1 MEKQIGRRG
10 RMLLGERTLSRRQVL
25 RGSAALSGGALAAA
39 LVGSGGR
46 GPQAAWA
53 QESGFSREA
62 SITSWGFG
70 VEETNPLAFARV
82 NAFKEAFPTIELEIV
97 PEFDD
102 QKLLTA
108 AASGQVPDLLWLDRF
123 AIASW
128 AARGVLQP
136 LTEFI
141 ERDTYDT
148 SRFYEAALDEATYDG
163 RVYGIPGGMDVKVL
177 YVNLDAL
184 NEVGISDIGA
194 VDTGNWEQL
203 TDLGS
208 QLVKRNGDQVDR
220 WGFDTKTQAGGI
232 YLWGGA
238 NGGHFLGEDGEATF
252 NHPKVVEALDWAVKT
267 YDAQGG
273 FKSYE
278 AVATTWQ
285 GDEQFARGQVAMSIY
300 ENWMLGIIARVAP
313 DLNFAVLPVKPRGGE
328 GLTSFTGGRAWTIP
342 AGAKDPEAAWEFIK
356 FMHTDETWLI
366 GANAVKAAREEAGQP
381 YLPSLTGSK
390 TADQAQIDQVYE
402 PIDPKFDNAVKLF
415 PQVLAASPTRE
426 IASSPVGKQLDDIM
440 QQNGV
445 LPALRGEKPP
455 AESLE
460 TADQNAQDAINAF
473 LPA

>member
-10 RMLLGERTLSRRQVL
+10 RVLLGERSLTRRQVL
-25 RGSAALSGGALAAA
+25 RGSAALGGGALAAA
-39 LVGSGGR
+39 LVGPGGR
-46 GPQAAWA
+46 GQRAAFA
-53 QESGFSREA
+53 QGGFTREA

-82 NAFKEAFPTIELEIV
+82 NAFKEAFPTIKLEIV

-108 AASGQVPDLLWLDRF
+108 AASGQVPDLLWIDRF

-136 LTEFI
+136 LTDLI
-141 ERDTYDT
+141 KRDTYDT
-148 SRFYEAALDEATYDG
+148 GRFYEAALKEATYDDKI
-163 RVYGIPGGMDVKVL
+163 YGIPGGMDVRAL
-177 YVNLDAL
+177 YVNLDAIKEAGL
-184 NEVGISDIGA
+184 ADASEI
-194 VDTGNWEQL
+194 DTGDWDQL

-208 QLVKRNGDQVDR
+208 KLVKRTGDQVDR
-220 WGFDTKTQAGGI
+220 WGFDTKIQAGGI

-238 NGGHFLGEDGEATF
+238 NGGHFMGGDGEATF
-252 NHPKVVEALDWAVKT
+252 NDPKVVEALDWAVKT

-285 GDEQFARGQVAMSIY
+285 GDEQFARGQVAMTVY
-300 ENWMLGIIARVAP
+300 ENWMLGIVARVAP
-313 DLNFAVLPVKPRGGE
+313 ELNFTLLPIKPHGGD
-328 GLTSFTGGRAWTIP
+328 GMTSFTGGRAWAIP
-342 AGAKDPEAAWEFIK
+342 KGAKDPDAAWEFIK

-366 GANAVKAAREEAGQP
+366 GAKAVKEARQKAGQP

-415 PQVLAASPTRE
+415 PQILSASPTRE
-426 IASSPVGKQLDDIM
+426 IAGSPVGKQLDDIM
-440 QQNGV
+440 QQDGV
-445 LPALRGEKPP
+445 LPALRGEKPA
-455 AESLE
+455 AEALE
-460 TADQNAQDAINAF
+460 TANQNAQDAINAF
-473 LPA
+473 LPS

>member
-1 MEKQIGRRG
+1 
-10 RMLLGERTLSRRQVL
+10 MLLGDRTLTRRQVL
-25 RGSAALSGGALAAA
+25 RGSAALGGGALVAVLGGA
-39 LVGSGGR
+39 SGR
-46 GPQAAWA
+46 GLRPAWA
-53 QESGFSREA
+53 QEGGFTRET

-82 NAFKEAFPTIELEIV
+82 NAFKEAFPAIKLEIV

-123 AIASW
+123 AFASW

-136 LTEFI
+136 LTELI
-141 ERDTYDT
+141 QRDSFDT
-148 SRFYEAALDEATYDG
+148 SRFYEAALQEASYEG
-163 RVYGIPGGMDVKVL
+163 QVYGIPGGMDVKVL

-184 NEVGISDIGA
+184 AEAGVTDIA
-194 VDTGNWEQL
+194 TLDTGNWEQIS
-203 TDLGS
+203 DLGS
-208 QLVKRNGDQVDR
+208 KLVKRSGEQVDR
-220 WGFDTKTQAGGI
+220 WGFDTKVQAGGI
-232 YLWGGA
+232 YLWAGA
-238 NGGHFLGEDGEATF
+238 NGGHVMGGDGEATF
-252 NHPKVVEALDWAVKT
+252 NDPKVVEALDWAVKT

-285 GDEQFARGQVAMSIY
+285 GDEQFARGQVALSVY
-300 ENWMLGIIARVAP
+300 ENWMMGIIARVAP
-313 DLNFAVLPVKPRGGE
+313 ELNFAVLPVKPRGGD
-328 GLTSFTGGRAWTIP
+328 GLTSFAGGRAWAIP
-342 AGAKDPEAAWEFIK
+342 KGAKDPDAAWEYIK

-366 GANAVKAAREEAGQP
+366 GANAVKAARKEAGQP

-415 PQVLAASPTRE
+415 PQILAASPNRE

-440 QQNGV
+440 QQDGV
-445 LPALRGEKPP
+445 LPALRGEKPA
-455 AESLE
+455 AEVLE
-460 TADQNAQDAINAF
+460 TANQNAQDAINAF
-473 LPA
+473 LPS